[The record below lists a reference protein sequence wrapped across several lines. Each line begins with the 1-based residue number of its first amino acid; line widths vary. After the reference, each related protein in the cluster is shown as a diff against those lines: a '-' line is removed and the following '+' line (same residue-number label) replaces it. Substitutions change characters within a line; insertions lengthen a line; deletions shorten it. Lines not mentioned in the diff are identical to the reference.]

1 MIFALLD
8 FVCALI
14 ALTSGVPAAD
24 APITPRIAGQWWIFL
39 FRTQHYG
46 ENAKTSVYHSRDPL
60 DFGIDNDAGYFVTT
74 LPVAAPEILQE
85 DGKWYIAALLPNL
98 KGIQIASLEWVPS
111 AR

>member
-1 MIFALLD
+1 MDRPAASHANS
-8 FVCALI
+8 VALI
-14 ALTSGVPAAD
+14 ST
-24 APITPRIAGQWWIFL
+24 R
-39 FRTQHYG
+39 HYG

-60 DFGIDNDAGYFVTT
+60 DFGVDDDAGHFVTT
-74 LPVAAPEILQE
+74 LPVAAPEIIQH